1 MKKQISYLNIPL
13 LLFSFFIVNAH
24 CQAEI
29 IPMTEEQL
37 ETETG
42 KGFSIST
49 NPTGT
54 LHFAMDEL
62 TKSGTPISASGTLDV
77 LQNAQDI
84 NQANLNLLSLSDSAQ
99 QNLQAL
105 VSVNAVD
112 SLVQVLVNMNVNIN
126 STVDIIEQTNQAL
139 QNQALL
145 TPTAP

>member
-1 MKKQISYLNIPL
+1 MKKQISYLNTPL
-13 LLFSFFIVNAH
+13 LLLSLFIASTH

-37 ETETG
+37 ETEAG

-49 NPTGT
+49 SPTGT
-54 LHFAMDEL
+54 LHFAMDEQ

-84 NQANLNLLSLSDSAQ
+84 NQANLLSLSDAAQ

-139 QNQALL
+139 QNQAFV
-145 TPTAP
+145 TPTTP

>member
-1 MKKQISYLNIPL
+1 MKKKISYLNIPL
-13 LLFSFFIVNAH
+13 LLFSLFIVSAH

-29 IPMTEEQL
+29 IPMTKEQL
-37 ETETG
+37 EAEAG
-42 KGFSIST
+42 KGFSVST

-54 LHFAMDEL
+54 IYFSMDEQ

-77 LQNAQDI
+77 LQNTQDI
-84 NQANLNLLSLSDSAQ
+84 NHANLLSLSDSAQ

-145 TPTAP
+145 TP